1 MVLKN
6 SESELSYILAKLF
19 NICLREF
26 RFRNYWK
33 VSLVVLLVKNVR
45 ERSTPENYCPICL
58 LFMVNKVCDKPVN
71 NRIVDHLEKCNFF
84 FVSSMVLGLLD

>member
-19 NICLREF
+19 IICLKEF

-58 LFMVNKVCDKPVN
+58 LFMVNKVCDKLVN